1 MAAGALATGAVLAN
15 LVTRVGVLAA
25 DLVAGS
31 SSVFTT
37 VTTSPP
43 SVSSSV
49 SAGSSV
55 YSSAVGSVEG
65 SLDGSVVGSVGVVGS
80 GPSAVLLPRQP
91 SGPLPGSKRAELRPL
106 LP

>member
-65 SLDGSVVGSVGVVGS
+65 SLDGSVVGSVVGS

-91 SGPLPGSKRAELRPL
+91 SGPLPGLKRAELRPL